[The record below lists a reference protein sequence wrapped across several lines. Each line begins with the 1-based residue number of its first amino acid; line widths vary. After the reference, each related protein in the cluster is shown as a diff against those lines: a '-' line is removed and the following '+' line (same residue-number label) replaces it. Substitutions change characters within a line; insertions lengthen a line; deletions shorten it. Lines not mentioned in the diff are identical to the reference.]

1 MKKQLAN
8 LADRRLEIL
17 KRIEAQRMEMAG
29 ISGHLQKPMGIVDVG
44 LKGVRFVYRHPVMM
58 VGGLTALLIW
68 RRKGVVGVVEKG
80 WRWLY
85 RYPSAILFVLKF
97 ILSANHPHGEERNAE
112 VESNTSPS
120 ETACS

>member
-17 KRIEAQRMEMAG
+17 KRIEAQRMEMAD
-29 ISGHLQKPMGIVDVG
+29 ISGHWQKPMGMVDVG
-44 LKGVRFVYRHPVMM
+44 LKGVRLVYRHPVMV

-68 RRKGVVGVVEKG
+68 RRKGIAGVAEKG

-85 RYPSAILFVLKF
+85 RYPSAILFVLKL
-97 ILSANHPHGEERNAE
+97 ILSATHSHGEERNAE
-112 VESNTSPS
+112 VVSNTSLS
-120 ETACS
+120 